1 MHKKSHYGRSDEESP
16 DVNCDDVDLEGGH
29 VSNRNPDISQI
40 TSSCS
45 ALNKEALIDDRR
57 FLPTRSLVLDGAN
70 LLRLGALRALGGLEF
85 HPLPL
90 LQ

>member
-1 MHKKSHYGRSDEESP
+1 MHKESHYGRSDEESP
-16 DVNCDDVDLEGGH
+16 DANCDDVDLEGGH
-29 VSNRNPDISQI
+29 VSNRNPDIFTDHI
-40 TSSCS
+40 DCS
-45 ALNKEALIDDRR
+45 ALNKEAPIDDRR
-57 FLPTRSLVLDGAN
+57 FLPTRGLVLDGAN